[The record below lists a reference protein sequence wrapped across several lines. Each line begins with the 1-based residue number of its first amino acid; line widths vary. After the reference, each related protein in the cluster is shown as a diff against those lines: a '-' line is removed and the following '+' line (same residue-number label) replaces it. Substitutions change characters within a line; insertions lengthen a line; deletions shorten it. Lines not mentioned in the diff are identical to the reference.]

1 VIFICEAAEVPGG
14 KGAVYWLHASNPF
27 GDSHGEQGEDLCAA
41 PCPRNGCF
49 GGLYDEN
56 AQLLF
61 LGATLKTNTF
71 IYSIEEWL
79 NIPDRINPQSKKIKL
94 LFEDDDV
101 KEIDFY
107 GHYSTRGDD
116 SIGEYI
122 FMSCSLVKLNREV
135 FQTGLVGLILYFYT
149 ITFSLEQIISIN
161 LFSDRLIHL
170 SFRKI
175 SCL

>member
-1 VIFICEAAEVPGG
+1 MVKALFIGSMHPTHSVTAMESRAKTYVQRDSD
-14 KGAVYWLHASNPF
+14 VYT
-27 GDSHGEQGEDLCAA
+27 

-79 NIPDRINPQSKKIKL
+79 NIPDCINPQSKKIKL